1 MSNEIIK
8 LLINSILVP
17 LVFWGVQ
24 ELVRYLKTKSKY
36 NKIDFILDLTE
47 IAVRDSVI
55 AANQTYINE
64 LKEGGNFNAEEQKRA
79 LEKVRANVIKTL
91 GENGEVI
98 LRQAVG
104 DVNEFLTNKIEKE
117 VALNKMV

>member
-17 LVFWGVQ
+17 LIFWGIQ

-47 IAVRDSVI
+47 IAVRDCVI

-64 LKEGGNFNAEEQKRA
+64 LKEGGNFNAEEQKTA
-79 LEKVRANVIKTL
+79 LEKVKSNVIATL